1 MQSELKDNL
10 QPFGVSS
17 TLIYIALSPLLLLL
31 LNSYLYQLLLF
42 AGYTSFFLPLLC
54 SVTCLVACYRHIRK
68 NDRHYDRPDLKM
80 MGIYMI
86 VLFTG
91 IFALDHYIRLEG
103 GWDAWAMWNLHARL
117 LSSADSWKNLLH
129 PSMAWNSPDYPLL
142 LPGINAWWLQVFKGQ
157 QSFLAYALTGTVF
170 FLTILSLFFWSFKK
184 TAGIAIFVALL
195 LLSNSTFLHQSS
207 EQGADILLGLLYLSV
222 IILVEFFRFQNPAIN
237 LITGLLLGSV
247 LNTKNEG
254 ILFVGLFCIIYARS
268 IFKNIKSIGAG
279 AFIPVACHLIYQGF
293 YAPKGYMNRHT
304 SLNLLQNLVA
314 WEKYRITFLFAK
326 EALFRNYLAII
337 AFILAAGW
345 QLFTPARRSHT
356 AILLLLTFIAYHF
369 IYILYN
375 FDLGWQLT
383 TSYNRLMI
391 QLYLPM
397 VFKLCYDLSRI
408 YCAED
413 APATGRLL

>member
-1 MQSELKDNL
+1 MQSELKDSF
-10 QPFGVSS
+10 QPPRVSP

-54 SVTCLVACYRHIRK
+54 SVICLELCYRRIRK
-68 NDRHYDRPDLKM
+68 NDGLYAPPDLKM
-80 MGIYMI
+80 MGIYTI
-86 VLFTG
+86 LLFTG
-91 IFALDHYIRLEG
+91 IFALDYYVRLEG
-103 GWDAWAMWNLHARL
+103 GWDAWAMWNLHARF

-157 QSFLAYALTGTVF
+157 QSFLAYALTGTIF

-184 TAGIAIFVALL
+184 TAGIAILIAVL
-195 LLSNSTFLHQSS
+195 LLSNSIFLHQSS

-222 IILVEFFRFQNPAIN
+222 IILVEFFRFSNPAIN
-237 LITGLLLGSV
+237 MITGLLLGSV

-254 ILFVGLFCIIYARS
+254 ILFIGLFCIVYARS

-326 EALFRNYLAII
+326 EALFRNYMAII
-337 AFILAAGW
+337 AFILVSVW
-345 QLFTPARRSHT
+345 HLFKSSRRSHT
-356 AILLLLTFIAYHF
+356 VILLLLTFMAYHF

-397 VFKLCYDLSRI
+397 VFKLCYDLFRL
-408 YCAED
+408 YGTED
-413 APATGRLL
+413 TPETGRSI